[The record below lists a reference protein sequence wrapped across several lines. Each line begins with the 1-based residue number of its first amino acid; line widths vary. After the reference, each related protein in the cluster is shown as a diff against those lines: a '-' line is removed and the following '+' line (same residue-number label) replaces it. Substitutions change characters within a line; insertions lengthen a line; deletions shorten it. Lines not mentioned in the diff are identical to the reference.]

1 MKLFIQISFDCRKYL
16 LANVTLVQQI
26 VSCLSKFDRYKFV
39 KTRYSIPKNVQNIFE
54 LFFKLFNS

>member
-39 KTRYSIPKNVQNIFE
+39 KTRYSV
-54 LFFKLFNS
+54 